1 MLKTLVALAVIGT
14 AGAALAQDDQPV
26 TRDRLVYNSNDYISL
41 LGGLA
46 IPDSGRGT
54 DTFGGNLTFIFGNQI
69 HENIAIEG
77 RFTAALLETGRGK
90 GSDFYQYSGGVDVSF
105 SPYDRRDERALT
117 PFALI
122 GILTTADD
130 VAPNDRDDSSIG
142 GNVGLGFVTRPLF
155 HNLRMRAEGRYT
167 YSSFESGFH
176 DFSVGLGFELPL
188 GREREKLT
196 VIPAKIETKVVE
208 IVKSVPRQI
217 IDTDGDTVEDA
228 QDQCPATPKGVRV
241 DAAGCVLAGQLLDL
255 RPITFEANE
264 AKLRPNAQSVLD
276 VIARGLVAQPALKIE
291 IGGHSALTGS
301 AAETLELSQQRAD
314 VVRAYLLEKG
324 VPANQLTAVG
334 YGKKLPKVRRER
346 NDDDRTLNR
355 RVEFKVPGR

>member
-1 MLKTLVALAVIGT
+1 MLKTLVALAVVGT

-26 TRDRLVYNSNDYISL
+26 TRDRLVYNSNDYVSL
-41 LGGLA
+41 IGNLA

-54 DTFGGNLTFIFGNQI
+54 DTFGGNVTFIFGNQI
-69 HENIAIEG
+69 HENISIEG

-90 GSDFYQYSGGVDVSF
+90 GSDFYQYTGGLDVSF

-130 VAPNDRDDSSIG
+130 VAPNSRDDSSIG
-142 GNVGLGFVTRPLF
+142 GNVGLGFVTKPLF
-155 HNLRMRAEGRYT
+155 HNLRLRAEGRYT
-167 YSSFESGFH
+167 YSSFESGYH
-176 DFSVGLGFELPL
+176 DYSVGFGFELPL
-188 GREREKLT
+188 GRDHEQLT
-196 VIPAKIETKVVE
+196 VIPAKIETRVVE

-241 DAAGCVLAGQLLDL
+241 DAAGCLLPGQLLSL

-264 AKLRPNAQSVLD
+264 ARLRPNAQSALD
-276 VIARGLVAQPALKIE
+276 VIARGLIAQPNLKVE
-291 IGGHSALTGS
+291 VGGHASLTGS
-301 AAETLELSQQRAD
+301 ADETLELSQQRAES
-314 VVRAYLLEKG
+314 VRAYLIGKG
-324 VPANQLTAVG
+324 VAADQLIATG
-334 YGKKLPKVRRER
+334 YGKKQPKVRRER

-355 RVEFKVPGR
+355 RVEFRVISR